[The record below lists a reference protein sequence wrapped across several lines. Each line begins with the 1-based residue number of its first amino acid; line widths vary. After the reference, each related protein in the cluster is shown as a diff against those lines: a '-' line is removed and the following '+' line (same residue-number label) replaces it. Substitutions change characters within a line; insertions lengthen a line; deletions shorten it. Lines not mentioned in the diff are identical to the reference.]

1 MERVALNALELW
13 RDFSKRVEGNALHL
27 GRQYFG
33 RTVRRRMSTPSS
45 AADSPRTAWLLAP
58 RTLAWLVL
66 VCAMLL
72 ALRKPWA
79 LHTPQFWAEDGSI
92 FLQQDHDMGLRAWW
106 QPYNGYL
113 HLLPRLIA
121 WIASHTA
128 DVAWWPA
135 IYNSLAFAL
144 NVGLFARL
152 ASRRVE
158 LPGKAWLMLAFV
170 LVVGTGEVLINVTNL
185 QWVTAFFLVLQ
196 LFTARAETWPQRLGD
211 LALLVVVGLNG
222 PFAIVLLPVFAWRAW
237 RDRQLDAWL
246 ALGAIGACAAMQG
259 YFLARAGLS
268 LEGNT
273 AAFRPLMFFSIL
285 GSRLVTWPLCG
296 PGAVRA
302 WPQALHAALGVII
315 IAPLLWRAFR
325 ADSHRPTRALI
336 ATVFGLITLASLY
349 RVRADTW
356 ERDDMVN
363 GDRYFYIPRVLLAWL
378 LIWECRATTRTVRW
392 VARSA
397 CLLAVAMHGPHF
409 VLPAPPDYK
418 WAAHCDPIRRG
429 VPANIYT
436 LPEGWWIEYPGRP
449 LGKR

>member
-1 MERVALNALELW
+1 
-13 RDFSKRVEGNALHL
+13 
-27 GRQYFG
+27 
-33 RTVRRRMSTPSS
+33 MSASS
-45 AADSPRTAWLLAP
+45 TSADSPRAKWLQAP
-58 RTLAWLVL
+58 RTLAGLVL
-66 VCAMLL
+66 VCAVLL

-79 LHTPQFWAEDGSI
+79 LHTPQLWAEDGSI
-92 FLQQDHDMGLRAWW
+92 FLTQDEQMGLRAFFE
-106 QPYNGYL
+106 PYNGYL

-135 IYNSLAFAL
+135 IYNGLAFAL
-144 NVGLFARL
+144 NLALFARL
-152 ASRRVE
+152 ASRRIE

-170 LVVGTGEVLINVTNL
+170 LVVGTGEVLINVTNV

-196 LFTARAETWPQRLGD
+196 LFTAPATNAGQRLGD
-211 LALLVVVGLNG
+211 LALLGVVGLNG

-246 ALGAIGACAAMQG
+246 ALAVIAGCAAAQG
-259 YFLARAGLS
+259 FFLRRAGLS

-285 GSRLVTWPLCG
+285 GSRLVTWPLFG

-302 WPQALHAALGVII
+302 WPQILHAALGVLI

-325 ADSHRPTRALI
+325 ADSQRPTRAII

-363 GDRYFYIPRVLLAWL
+363 GDRYFYMPRVLLAWL
-378 LIWECRATTRTVRW
+378 LIWECRAVSGTVAW
-392 VARSA
+392 IARGVG
-397 CLLAVAMHGPHF
+397 LLAVIMHAPRF

-436 LPEGWWIEYPGRP
+436 LPEGWWIEYPGRSP
-449 LGKR
+449 EKR